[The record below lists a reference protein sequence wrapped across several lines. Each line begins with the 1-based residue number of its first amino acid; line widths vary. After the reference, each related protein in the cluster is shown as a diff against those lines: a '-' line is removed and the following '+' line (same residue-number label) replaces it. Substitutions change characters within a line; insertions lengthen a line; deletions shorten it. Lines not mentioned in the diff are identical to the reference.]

1 MINQIKI
8 EVRKQNL
15 AISLYMFFLFL
26 SYLIAFYIFYL
37 SQAARNTQLRESV
50 TLTLVYVI
58 LTVCLTITLNAT
70 LFHSVNKI
78 RKAIQNKERV
88 FPNESLIKIHLFN
101 FFMNS
106 VFSIVQSS
114 MYEID
119 LFMEY
124 SVKTEKA

>member
-1 MINQIKI
+1 
-8 EVRKQNL
+8 
-15 AISLYMFFLFL
+15 MFFLFL

-106 VFSIVQSS
+106 VFSIVQSY